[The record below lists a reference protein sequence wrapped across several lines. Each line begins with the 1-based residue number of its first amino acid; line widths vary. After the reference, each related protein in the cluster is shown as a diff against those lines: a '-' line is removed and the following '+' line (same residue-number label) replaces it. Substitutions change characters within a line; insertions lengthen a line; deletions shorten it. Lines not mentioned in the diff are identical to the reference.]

1 MQIFDAIDNNSADK
15 VWSKNDKGWTVPSLM
30 PIRVNS
36 RDLLTNVLKSVFKTE
51 EKLTKYLF
59 TKKLIMFFHSTM

>member
-1 MQIFDAIDNNSADK
+1 M
-15 VWSKNDKGWTVPSLM
+15 PSLM

-36 RDLLTNVLKSVFKTE
+36 RDLLTDVLKSVSKTE